1 VEKGEQAEHLYT
13 PGVVP
18 PDPRTANTNACVG
31 PGCQALVWSFISF
44 WSRCFISLDPCSILL
59 VLGPQLQGLSWP
71 HECPW
76 NDALEWKAS
85 SSKKKRLKSINALGF
100 YYQPFGKEKPEG
112 KKYVQGDG
120 SFTSPSLLL
129 V

>member
-1 VEKGEQAEHLYT
+1 MSAPGTMLLNEKHHL
-13 PGVVP
+13 P
-18 PDPRTANTNACVG
+18 
-31 PGCQALVWSFISF
+31 
-44 WSRCFISLDPCSILL
+44 
-59 VLGPQLQGLSWP
+59 
-71 HECPW
+71 
-76 NDALEWKAS
+76 
-85 SSKKKRLKSINALGF
+85 KKKRLKSINALGF

>member
-1 VEKGEQAEHLYT
+1 MK
-13 PGVVP
+13 
-18 PDPRTANTNACVG
+18 
-31 PGCQALVWSFISF
+31 
-44 WSRCFISLDPCSILL
+44 SIIF
-59 VLGPQLQGLSWP
+59 Q
-71 HECPW
+71 
-76 NDALEWKAS
+76 
-85 SSKKKRLKSINALGF
+85 KKKRLKSINALGF